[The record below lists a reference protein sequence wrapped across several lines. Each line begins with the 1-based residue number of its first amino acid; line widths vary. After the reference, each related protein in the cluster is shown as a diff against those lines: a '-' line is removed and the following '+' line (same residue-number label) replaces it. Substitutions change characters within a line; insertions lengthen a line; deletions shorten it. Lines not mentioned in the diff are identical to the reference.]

1 MNMDNREIQIGN
13 LREQIAKLDD
23 KEKFDLEA
31 WKSKTI
37 IILEGIPGE
46 NNKYIIQIENIKY
59 ESLLVSTVVT
69 TPGPHE
75 FRDNLENCKKRCRE
89 ILELAIAEFERLQKE
104 EEKRYQQKGDMRQYG

>member
-1 MNMDNREIQIGN
+1 MNMNNIEIQIGY

-37 IILEGIPGE
+37 IILADIPVL
-46 NNKYIIQIENIKY
+46 NNIYIFQIENIKY
-59 ESLLVSTVVT
+59 ESCLVPTVVT

-75 FRDNLENCKKRCRE
+75 FRDNLENCKKRSRE
-89 ILELAIAEFERLQKE
+89 ILDGVITELERFQKE
-104 EEKRYQQKGDMRQYG
+104 EEKRSQQKGYMRQYG